1 MPSPIRTRLIIVI
14 LKLNKTFNGIS
25 ALQFLLLSPCAY
37 LAFSYMVLPRLATY
51 LDAEDCLFLRSR
63 WIVRIFVTADVVTFL
78 TQASGGGMAASGGDK
93 AETGDHVS
101 RLFGWIQGWRFG
113 FKT

>member
-1 MPSPIRTRLIIVI
+1 M
-14 LKLNKTFNGIS
+14 
-25 ALQFLLLSPCAY
+25 QFLLLSPCAY

-78 TQASGGGMAASGGDK
+78 TQASGGGMAASGGDI
-93 AETGDHVS
+93 AETGDHVGPD
-101 RLFGWIQGWRFG
+101 RPKFRKGRGR
-113 FKT
+113 